1 VTLDSVRGTARGPES
16 ASADSRP
23 ALARCIDVSADTFAA
38 EYWGRKA
45 LLSPAAG
52 LHTDFSDLFG
62 TAAVDEL
69 VSERGLRT
77 PFIRMAH
84 EGSVLPPAS
93 FTASGGFG
101 AEVGDQ
107 VSSEKVLAEFAAG
120 ATIVLQGLHRV
131 WPPLIDFTR
140 RLVDDL
146 GHPAQVNA
154 YVTPASSR
162 GFDPH
167 YDVHDVFVLQIAG
180 EKHWRIHAP
189 VHPDPLRDQPWTD
202 HRAAVA
208 AAAEGEPAIDAVL
221 RPGDAL
227 YLPRGWIHSA
237 TALGGTSVHLT
248 VGMAAYTRADVVR
261 ALVST
266 LGEHE
271 SLRGSLPLGVDWAD
285 ADAVRPLVEEVVA
298 EMVAALTSGSAAAD
312 GAGAGG
318 AAGSEGTPGADGR
331 AGSAGAAGAESR
343 PGSTGGGGSASG
355 VDQVGLVSRALAGR
369 FAEATRPEPVAPLA
383 TVEAIAVL
391 GPASVVRWRGS
402 LAARLE
408 SLPGGVGASGSVRIV
423 TPSKTVTLPDEAEA
437 AVRHLHAG
445 GPVALAELPGL
456 DAGSAVVVVRR
467 LLREGILVPA

>member
-1 VTLDSVRGTARGPES
+1 VG
-16 ASADSRP
+16 
-23 ALARCIDVSADTFAA
+23 VSPDTFAA
-38 EYWGRKA
+38 EHWGRRA
-45 LLSPAAG
+45 LLSPASG
-52 LHTDFSDLFG
+52 LHADFSDLFSA
-62 TAAVDEL
+62 AAVDEL
-69 VSERGLRT
+69 VRERGLRT

-140 RLVDDL
+140 RLVDDI

-202 HRAAVA
+202 HKAAVA
-208 AAAEGEPAIDAVL
+208 EAALGEPVIDAVL

-227 YLPRGWIHSA
+227 YLPRGWIHAA

-248 VGMAAYTRADVVR
+248 VGMSAYTRADVVR

-266 LGEHE
+266 LGSHE

-285 ADAVRPLVEEVVA
+285 EEAVRPLVEEVVA
-298 EMVAALTSGSAAAD
+298 EMVAALTSGTAD
-312 GAGAGG
+312 G
-318 AAGSEGTPGADGR
+318 GTGD
-331 AGSAGAAGAESR
+331 
-343 PGSTGGGGSASG
+343 TGQGTGDNG
-355 VDQVGLVSRALAGR
+355 VDQGALVSRTLARR
-369 FAEATRPEPVAPLA
+369 FAEATRAEPVAPLA
-383 TVEAIAVL
+383 TIDAIAAL

-402 LAARLE
+402 LAARVE
-408 SLPGGVGASGSVRIV
+408 SSPGDRGASGKVRIV
-423 TPSKTVTLPDEAEA
+423 TPSKSLTLPAEAEA
-437 AVRHLHAG
+437 AVRRMHDG
-445 GPVALAELPGL
+445 GAVPLGDLPGL
-456 DAGSAVVVVRR
+456 DDADAIVVVRR

>member
-1 VTLDSVRGTARGPES
+1 VRGTTDGPGSGDTE
-16 ASADSRP
+16 ARP
-23 ALARCIDVSADTFAA
+23 ALSRCIDVSPDTFAA
-38 EYWGRKA
+38 EYWGRQA
-45 LLSPAAG
+45 LLSPVSG
-52 LHTDFSDLFG
+52 LHADFSDLFS
-62 TAAVDEL
+62 ASAVDEL
-69 VSERGLRT
+69 VRERGLRT

-140 RLVDDL
+140 RLIDDI

-180 EKHWRIHAP
+180 EKRWRIHAP

-202 HRAAVA
+202 HKAAVA
-208 AAAEGEPAIDAVL
+208 EAALGEPVIDAVL

-248 VGMAAYTRADVVR
+248 VGMSAYTRADVVR

-266 LGEHE
+266 LGAHE
-271 SLRGSLPLGVDWAD
+271 SLRGSLPLGLDWAD
-285 ADAVRPLVEEVVA
+285 AEAVRPVVEEVVA
-298 EMVAALTSGSAAAD
+298 EMVTALTGG
-312 GAGAGG
+312 GAGAR
-318 AAGSEGTPGADGR
+318 D
-331 AGSAGAAGAESR
+331 
-343 PGSTGGGGSASG
+343 ASG
-355 VDQVGLVSRALAGR
+355 SGTDDQGALVSRTLARR

-383 TVEAIAVL
+383 TIDAIAAL

-408 SLPGGVGASGSVRIV
+408 SVPGDGGASGKVRIV
-423 TPSKTVTLPDEAEA
+423 TPSKSLTLPQEAEA
-437 AVRHLHAG
+437 AVRRLHEG
-445 GPVALAELPGL
+445 GAVPLEELPGL
-456 DAGSAVVVVRR
+456 DDADAIVVVRR

>member
-1 VTLDSVRGTARGPES
+1 MTHDSVRGTTGGPGSGDTE
-16 ASADSRP
+16 ARP
-23 ALARCIDVSADTFAA
+23 ALARCVDVSPDTFAA
-38 EYWGRKA
+38 EYWGRQA
-45 LLSPAAG
+45 LLSPASG
-52 LHTDFSDLFG
+52 LHADFSDLFSMS
-62 TAAVDEL
+62 AVDEL
-69 VSERGLRT
+69 VRERGLRT

-84 EGSVLPPAS
+84 EGSVLPATS

-140 RLVDDL
+140 RLVDDI

-202 HRAAVA
+202 HKSAVA
-208 AAAEGEPAIDAVL
+208 EAALGEPVIDAVL

-266 LGEHE
+266 LGSHE

-285 ADAVRPLVEEVVA
+285 AEAVRPLVEEVVA
-298 EMVAALTSGSAAAD
+298 EMAAALT
-312 GAGAGG
+312 
-318 AAGSEGTPGADGR
+318 
-331 AGSAGAAGAESR
+331 
-343 PGSTGGGGSASG
+343 GGGDVGGG
-355 VDQVGLVSRALAGR
+355 VGDHGALVSSTLARR
-369 FAEATRPEPVAPLA
+369 FADATRPEPVAPLA
-383 TVEAIAVL
+383 TIDAIAAL

-408 SLPGGVGASGSVRIV
+408 SASGSDGASGTVRIV
-423 TPSKTVTLPDEAEA
+423 TPSKTITLPGVAEPALRRLHSGGA
-437 AVRHLHAG
+437 AT
-445 GPVALAELPGL
+445 LADLPGL
-456 DAGSAVVVVRR
+456 DDADAVVVVRR

>member
-1 VTLDSVRGTARGPES
+1 MTLDPAPAHTGDRAHDGAGRPSSGS
-16 ASADSRP
+16 APRS
-23 ALARCIDVSADTFAA
+23 ALARCIDVSPEVFAS
-38 EYWGRKA
+38 EYWGRQA
-45 LLSPAAG
+45 LLSPASG
-52 LHTDFSDLFG
+52 LYTDFSDLFSA
-62 TAAVDEL
+62 AAVDEL

-77 PFIRMAH
+77 PFIRMAQ
-84 EGSVLPPAS
+84 EGSVLPSSS

-140 RLVDDL
+140 RLIDDI

-189 VHPDPLRDQPWTD
+189 VHVDPLRDQPWTD

-208 AAAEGEPAIDAVL
+208 QAALGEPVIDAVL

-271 SLRGSLPLGVDWAD
+271 ALRGSLPLGVDWSSPE
-285 ADAVRPLVEEVVA
+285 AVRPLVQEVAA
-298 EMVAALTSGSAAAD
+298 EMLAALGASASASSSD
-312 GAGAGG
+312 R
-318 AAGSEGTPGADGR
+318 SGADG
-331 AGSAGAAGAESR
+331 
-343 PGSTGGGGSASG
+343 
-355 VDQVGLVSRALAGR
+355 VGMVSRAIARR
-369 FAEATRPEPVAPLA
+369 FADATRPEPVAPLA
-383 TVEAIAVL
+383 TVEAAAAL
-391 GPASVVRWRGS
+391 GAASVVRWRGS
-402 LAARLE
+402 LTARVE
-408 SLPGGVGASGSVRIV
+408 SGSGSGSGSGTVRIV
-423 TPSKTVTLPDEAEA
+423 TASKTVALPAEAEA
-437 AVRHLHAG
+437 AVRRLHEG
-445 GPVALAELPGL
+445 GPVELSELPGL
-456 DAGSAVVVVRR
+456 DVDDAIVVVRR
-467 LLREGILVPA
+467 LLREAILVPA